1 VKTEVWLDFLSDFR
15 IVVFVN
21 DWMVF
26 LYILF
31 RHVAHKA
38 VTVLFVKEVTFSYV
52 LHLYTC
58 VT

>member
-1 VKTEVWLDFLSDFR
+1 VKAEVWLDFLPDCR
-15 IVVFVN
+15 IVVIVN

-31 RHVAHKA
+31 RYAAHKA
-38 VTVLFVKEVTFSYV
+38 VSVLFVKEVTLPYV

>member
-1 VKTEVWLDFLSDFR
+1 VKTEVWLDCLPDCR
-15 IVVFVN
+15 TVVIVN

-38 VTVLFVKEVTFSYV
+38 VNVLFVKEVTLSCV
-52 LHLYTC
+52 LHLCTC